1 MFEIL
6 PQTSKQTGHYQLE
19 VQKERD
25 HYQKKVNIWYKL
37 HREWG
42 SVKKKKEAEA

>member
-19 VQKERD
+19 VQKEIII
-25 HYQKKVNIWYKL
+25 KK
-37 HREWG
+37 R
-42 SVKKKKEAEA
+42 